1 MSGEDK
7 DRTAPVEEG
16 KAVLRAMPTEP
27 AAADAYD
34 VPVAPAASAE
44 DAAAARA
51 QRLKE
56 ADEIFAAAK
65 RLAADCD
72 YAAAAELLSTV
83 LETRCDIYGQLAV
96 ECREAYILYGKCL
109 LLSVKSTH
117 GLDAVLAQSNKIAAA
132 KQRAADAAAAG
143 DEGAAAAA
151 AAAAAPVAEVDD
163 DESGITD
170 TLENAWECLEVARV
184 ISQKHAPNS
193 VELSDVLMDIG
204 DVSLE
209 SSNAKLAL
217 EDYTKCLQIRKSLLP
232 NSDRRIAE
240 VYYVMGLALSML
252 PECQHKSREHFALAK
267 ASLEERIAALKPDED
282 ASEIDELRGLIQD
295 IDRHIEDLGEPDD
308 STLAPG
314 TITDMLVAKGPFPAT
329 SAAAAAAAAAPSGP
343 VTDLGVV
350 GTTTRERP
358 TETVDAAAEPAET
371 AEPPAK
377 KKRVE
382 GAETEGAANE

>member
-1 MSGEDK
+1 M
-7 DRTAPVEEG
+7 
-16 KAVLRAMPTEP
+16 
-27 AAADAYD
+27 
-34 VPVAPAASAE
+34 
-44 DAAAARA
+44 
-51 QRLKE
+51 
-56 ADEIFAAAK
+56 
-65 RLAADCD
+65 
-72 YAAAAELLSTV
+72 
-83 LETRCDIYGQLAV
+83 
-96 ECREAYILYGKCL
+96 CR
-109 LLSVKSTH
+109 
-117 GLDAVLAQSNKIAAA
+117 Q
-132 KQRAADAAAAG
+132 
-143 DEGAAAAA
+143 
-151 AAAAAPVAEVDD
+151 
-163 DESGITD
+163 
-170 TLENAWECLEVARV
+170 

-267 ASLEERIAALKPDED
+267 ASLKERIAALKPDED